1 MKQLS
6 KQGVVQECQQA
17 KPITVQEEDDM
28 WNSGLL
34 GDNMPEKLFN
44 TLLYL
49 IGIHFALHACDEHK
63 ALKTG
68 AFGQLKVKVDPQSGV
83 KFLKYTEHQS
93 KAYQGGLKSIHD
105 KPKVVRAFQNCDD
118 PKRCIVHI
126 FEKYLAKRPSHDLN
140 CSCDLYF

>member
-68 AFGQLKVKVDPQSGV
+68 VFGQLKVKVDPQSRV
-83 KFLKYTEHQS
+83 KFLEYTEHQS
-93 KAYQGGLKSIHD
+93 KAY
-105 KPKVVRAFQNCDD
+105 
-118 PKRCIVHI
+118 
-126 FEKYLAKRPSHDLN
+126 
-140 CSCDLYF
+140 